1 MDKDNRYWSTHKQV
15 YNNFLNELDKEIVE
29 KIYKNPDCVEAQ
41 LLNSKVDKE
50 IEQQLNQESTA

>member
-29 KIYKNPDCVEAQ
+29 KIYKNPDCVEAL